1 MQYKTNQIAEI
12 AGITVR
18 TLRYYDKIG
27 LLVPSARSEAGYR
40 IYSDDDLERLQQI
53 LFFREL
59 DFPLA
64 RIEEFINNPLF
75 DKQAALAMQIDWL
88 DKKAERYLKLTQL
101 ARNTMNSF
109 KGGTKMP
116 AKDLFDGFDY
126 EQMQQDQKKY
136 EGEVKA
142 RWGNSEAY
150 KISQERAAQ
159 YSKEDWERINKVQM
173 DNLKVLCELYNAG
186 VAHDDPR
193 AMAIVENALK
203 YINQN
208 FYPCN
213 LEIMSNLG
221 NMYISDERFT
231 AYYEKFAPGLA
242 AYYNNAIQHYCIVN
256 A

>member
-1 MQYKTNQIAEI
+1 MQYKTNQLAET
-12 AGITVR
+12 AGVTIR

-40 IYSDDDLERLQQI
+40 LYSDDDLERLQQI

-64 RIEEFINNPLF
+64 SIEELMNNPLF
-75 DKQAALAMQIDWL
+75 DRQAALSMQIDWL
-88 DKKAERYLKLTQL
+88 DKKAERYLKLAQL
-101 ARNTMNSF
+101 ARNTRNNF
-109 KGGTKMP
+109 VGGIKMP
-116 AKDLFDGFDY
+116 AKNLFDGFDY

-136 EGEVKA
+136 EAEVKE
-142 RWGNSEAY
+142 RWGNTDAY
-150 KISQERAAQ
+150 KVSQKRTAQ

-173 DNLKVLCELYNAG
+173 ENLKALCDLYTAG
-186 VAHDDPR
+186 VAHDDPKV
-193 AMAIVENALK
+193 MVVVENALNF
-203 YINQN
+203 INQN

-221 NMYISDERFT
+221 NMYVSDERFT
-231 AYYEKFAPGLA
+231 AFYEKFAPGLA
-242 AYYNNAIQHYCIVN
+242 AYYNEAIQNYCIVN